1 MGQSEISKY
10 QHRSYNCVSLV
21 IKSSKTKKFF
31 SGQVV
36 LK

>member
-10 QHRSYNCVSLV
+10 QHRYYDSVSLV
-21 IKSSKTKKFF
+21 IKSSKNKKFF
-31 SGQVV
+31 SVQVV